1 MILDL
6 SKRGMFQLNSSL
18 IDHQTDKNALCRFQ
32 QCSGPVDMLTAG
44 GCSQKG
50 LFRYLSKRVFHSQE
64 YKKYLS
70 YEADFFSKKCLKISI
85 DFRNAMKFWEKN
97 LDFLHNCI

>member
-18 IDHQTDKNALCRFQ
+18 IDHQTDKSALCRFQ
-32 QCSGPVDMLTAG
+32 QCSGPVNMLTAG

-50 LFRYLSKRVFHSQE
+50 LFRHLSKRVFRSQE

-70 YEADFFSKKCLKISI
+70 YETLKIYI
-85 DFRNAMKFWEKN
+85 DSRNAMKF
-97 LDFLHNCI
+97 